1 MNDLELTLEPD
12 YTQSLL
18 HDDDDD
24 DKPLTFADVYQ
35 YILDVLKAIDPIPE
49 SDNAQEVP
57 EITDEEIDR
66 YYE

>member
-1 MNDLELTLEPD
+1 MDDLELTLGPD

-18 HDDDDD
+18 HY